1 MFIHLSILRLFRLFS
16 GAVGA
21 GRKKLDKAAMGKLIG
36 VWKMAPDSV
45 DLYAKAVIDKIEN
58 KDPHLIC
65 TAGAIV
71 K

>member
-1 MFIHLSILRLFRLFS
+1 M
-16 GAVGA
+16 
-21 GRKKLDKAAMGKLIG
+21 DKAAMGKLIG

-45 DLYAKAVIDKIEN
+45 DLYAKAVIDKMEN

-65 TAGAIV
+65 TGGAIV